1 MPASDTE
8 DGGRRGGS
16 AVPSPWTLAV
26 AALVALAFGATL
38 ALWAE
43 AGDDVFL
50 AQLMTAFA
58 NCF

>member
-1 MPASDTE
+1 MPASDT
-8 DGGRRGGS
+8 GSGWRRVGT
-16 AVPSPWTLAV
+16 AALPPWTLVV
-26 AALVALAFGATL
+26 AAVVALALGATR

-50 AQLMTAFA
+50 AQLMTACA

>member
-1 MPASDTE
+1 MPISGTD
-8 DGGRRGGS
+8 DGGRRGD
-16 AVPSPWTLAV
+16 SPALPAWTLAA

-50 AQLMTAFA
+50 AQLVTAFA